1 MKTFVIERIVIPAKI
16 FPFLFLIFL
25 LSAGFRTPG
34 KNLQISNNGKAAM
47 NIVVADNAGKEV
59 LFAATELKDYVQK
72 ISGAELKIIKEKKAT
87 GKNIYVGKS
96 KAVDALKVSAAGLE
110 KEGFIIR
117 TVNGNLILLGHDEA
131 GTLFAV
137 YTFLEDQLG
146 VRWLWPGKLG
156 EVVPVNKSITVA
168 AINKTEEPHY
178 KWRSRMSMNENDVW
192 RNKITSDTMVQ
203 EVELWEKRNKWG
215 GMKIYGGHSLSE
227 IFPPE
232 KYAKSHPEYYALAN
246 GVRDAPGPNYDYKHG
261 SQVCTTNPDVIRI
274 ACEWANK
281 FFDDHPDYDAVNM
294 SMNDGGGLGYC
305 QCASCTALDDG
316 RKIEAPLDSDE
327 SISRDPSKNV
337 VITDR
342 IFTYINQIAEAV
354 QKKHPGKYIMC
365 FAYSQYKRPPKNIVL
380 NPMVIPQYTQWSAYS
395 HANAAIKA
403 QHERIAKAWGAAAN
417 RMAIYEYYINGS
429 WPSLHRVTPGL
440 FAENIKELYKDGV
453 NLYYTQAG
461 TEFAVNGISYYVAG
475 KLLWNTSQD
484 ENKIMDDY
492 YKKGFGKAAKYIR
505 NFNTRMEEAWKSAT
519 KDGKDVT
526 AGTLADTRI
535 LDLFTPA
542 LLNACAEDLEKAAAI
557 AETDLYKKRVAFIKN
572 GFEYTLLTVKATR
585 KAKELLAM
593 GVPLFAKEK
602 AKQEVE
608 LSTGNAP
615 EAKKIK
621 QDQHK
626 LILDALK
633 AWEERDAFV
642 EAHKSDH
649 VLSYFWIKY
658 NDANRYFN
666 PHQKLKALT
675 ESYGKTN

>member
-1 MKTFVIERIVIPAKI
+1 MLRFAKI
-16 FPFLFLIFL
+16 FSSLFIILL
-25 LSAGFRTPG
+25 LSESFYPPAATFR
-34 KNLQISNNGKAAM
+34 ISKNGKAM
-47 NIVVADNAGKEV
+47 VNIVIADSADREV
-59 LFAATELKDYVQK
+59 VFAATELRDYIKK
-72 ISGAELKIIKEKKAT
+72 ISGAELKIIKEKASA

-96 KAVDALKVSAAGLE
+96 HPVDALKVSAAGLE
-110 KEGFIIR
+110 KEGFTIQTIQ
-117 TVNGNLILLGHDEA
+117 GNLILLGHDDA
-131 GTLFAV
+131 GTQFAV
-137 YTFLEDQLG
+137 YTFLEDYLG
-146 VRWLWPGKLG
+146 VRWLWPGELG
-156 EVVPVNKSITVA
+156 EVIPGNKDIVTGD
-168 AINKTEEPHY
+168 IKETQQPDY

-203 EVELWEKRNKWG
+203 EVSLWEKRNKWG

-232 KYAKSHPEYYALAN
+232 KYAKSHPEYYALVN

-305 QCASCTALDDG
+305 QCERCTALDDG

-327 SISRDPSKNV
+327 SISKDPSKNV

-342 IFTYINQIAEAV
+342 IFTYINKIAEAV

-380 NPMVIPQYTQWSAYS
+380 HPMVIPQYTQWSAYS
-395 HANAAIKA
+395 HANEKIRL

-429 WPSLHRVTPGL
+429 WPSLHRVVPSL
-440 FAENIKELYKDGV
+440 YAENIKELYKDGV

-461 TEFAVNGISYYVAG
+461 TEFAVNGINYYVAG
-475 KLLWNTSQD
+475 KLLWNTSLD
-484 ENKIMDDY
+484 REKILDDY
-492 YKKGFGKAAKYIR
+492 YEKGFGKAAKYIR
-505 NFNTRMEEAWKSAT
+505 GFNTKMEDAWKAAT
-519 KDGKDVT
+519 KDSKDVT

-535 LDLFTPA
+535 TELFTPA
-542 LLNACAEDLEKAAAI
+542 LLAACAEDLRKAAAI
-557 AETDLYKKRVAFIKN
+557 AGNDLFKKRVAFIQN
-572 GFEYTLLTVKATR
+572 GFQYTLLTVKAVQ
-585 KAKELLAM
+585 KAKEVLAL
-593 GVPLFAKEK
+593 GIPLFTKEK

-608 LSTGNAP
+608 LSTGNTANSG
-615 EAKKIK
+615 KIRH
-621 QDQHK
+621 DQHA
-626 LILDALK
+626 LILEALK

-642 EAHKSDH
+642 EAHKSDQ

-658 NDANRYFN
+658 NDTNRYFN
-666 PHQKLKALT
+666 PHQKLKALADAI
-675 ESYGKTN
+675 N

>member
-1 MKTFVIERIVIPAKI
+1 
-16 FPFLFLIFL
+16 
-25 LSAGFRTPG
+25 
-34 KNLQISNNGKAAM
+34 
-47 NIVVADNAGKEV
+47 
-59 LFAATELKDYVQK
+59 
-72 ISGAELKIIKEKKAT
+72 
-87 GKNIYVGKS
+87 
-96 KAVDALKVSAAGLE
+96 
-110 KEGFIIR
+110 
-117 TVNGNLILLGHDEA
+117 
-131 GTLFAV
+131 
-137 YTFLEDQLG
+137 
-146 VRWLWPGKLG
+146 
-156 EVVPVNKSITVA
+156 
-168 AINKTEEPHY
+168 
-178 KWRSRMSMNENDVW
+178 
-192 RNKITSDTMVQ
+192 MVQ

-227 IFPPE
+227 VFPPE
-232 KYAKSHPEYYALAN
+232 KYAKSHPEYYALVN

-274 ACEWANK
+274 ACEWAIK

-305 QCASCTALDDG
+305 QCENCTALDDG

-327 SISRDPSKNV
+327 SISKDPAKNV

-342 IFTYINQIAEAV
+342 IFTYINTIAEAV

-395 HANAAIKA
+395 HANAKIRA

-440 FAENIKELYKDGV
+440 FADNIKELYKDGV

-461 TEFAVNGISYYVAG
+461 TEFAVNGLNYYVAG
-475 KLLWNTSQD
+475 KLLWNTSLD
-484 ENKIMDDY
+484 EQKILDDY
-492 YKKGFGKAAKYIR
+492 YEKGFGKAAKYIR
-505 NFNTRMEEAWKSAT
+505 SFNNRMEDAWKAAT

-535 LDLFTPA
+535 LELFTPA
-542 LLNACAEDLEKAAAI
+542 LLTACAEDLAKAAAI
-557 AETDLYKKRVAFIKN
+557 AENDAFKKRVAFIQN
-572 GFEYTLLTVKATR
+572 GFQYTLLTQ

-593 GVPLFAKEK
+593 GIPLFTKEK

-608 LSTGNAP
+608 LSTGNTP
-615 EAKKIK
+615 ESKKIK

-626 LILDALK
+626 LILEALK

-658 NDANRYFN
+658 NDTNRYFN
-666 PHQKLKALT
+666 PHQKLKALADAI
-675 ESYGKTN
+675 N

>member
-1 MKTFVIERIVIPAKI
+1 MARHERI
-16 FPFLFLIFL
+16 FSFL
-25 LSAGFRTPG
+25 LIIFFLSQSFCPPAAKF
-34 KNLQISNNGKAAM
+34 QISKNEKALV
-47 NIVVADNAGKEV
+47 NIVIADNADKEV
-59 LFAATELKDYVQK
+59 LFAATELRDYIKK
-72 ISGAELKIIKEKKAT
+72 ISGAELKIIKEKAST

-96 KAVDALKVSAAGLE
+96 KAVDGLKVSAEGLE
-110 KEGFIIR
+110 KEGFTIQ
-117 TVNGNLILLGHDEA
+117 TVKGNLILLGHDDA
-131 GTLFAV
+131 GTRFAV
-137 YTFLEDQLG
+137 YTFLEDYLG

-156 EVVPVNKSITVA
+156 EVVPVNKNISISEIKETQQ
-168 AINKTEEPHY
+168 PHY

-274 ACEWANK
+274 ACEWAIK

-305 QCASCTALDDG
+305 QCENCTALDDG

-327 SISRDPSKNV
+327 SISKDPSKNV

-342 IFTYINQIAEAV
+342 IFTYINKIAEAV

-395 HANAAIKA
+395 HANTKIKA

-429 WPSLHRVTPGL
+429 WPSMHRVVPSL
-440 FAENIKELYKDGV
+440 YADNIKELYKDGV

-461 TEFAVNGISYYVAG
+461 TEFAVNGINYYVAG
-475 KLLWNTSQD
+475 KLLWNTSLD
-484 ENKIMDDY
+484 EQKIQDDY
-492 YKKGFGKAAKYIR
+492 YKKGFGKAAKYIQS
-505 NFNTRMEEAWKSAT
+505 FNTKMEDAWKAAT

-535 LDLFTPA
+535 LELFTPA
-542 LLNACAEDLEKAAAI
+542 LLTACVEDLKKADAI
-557 AETDLYKKRVAFIKN
+557 TENDLFKKRVAFIQN
-572 GFEYTLLTVKATR
+572 GFQYTLLTVKATQ

-593 GVPLFAKEK
+593 GVPLFTKEK
-602 AKQEVE
+602 AKLEVE
-608 LSTGNAP
+608 LSTDNTP
-615 EAKKIK
+615 ESKKIK

-626 LILDALK
+626 LILEALK

-642 EAHKSDH
+642 EAHKNDH

-658 NDANRYFN
+658 NDTNRYFN
-666 PHQKLKALT
+666 PHQKLKALA
-675 ESYGKTN
+675 EEIK

>member
-1 MKTFVIERIVIPAKI
+1 MKTVFKMRIARPATI
-16 FPFLFLIFL
+16 FSFL
-25 LSAGFRTPG
+25 LIILLVSGSFSPPAANF
-34 KNLQISNNGKAAM
+34 QISKNGKAAV
-47 NIVVADNAGKEV
+47 NIVIADNAGKEV
-59 LFAATELKDYVQK
+59 VLAATELRDYIKK
-72 ISGAELKIIKEKKAT
+72 ISGAALKIIKEKAST

-96 KAVDALKVSAAGLE
+96 KAVDALKVSAEDLG
-110 KEGFIIR
+110 KEGFTIQ
-117 TVNGNLILLGHDEA
+117 TVKGNLILLGHDDA
-131 GTLFAV
+131 GTQFAV
-137 YTFLEDQLG
+137 YTFLENYLG
-146 VRWLWPGKLG
+146 VRWLWPGKFG
-156 EVVPVNKSITVA
+156 EVVLVNKNISISEIKDTQQ
-168 AINKTEEPHY
+168 PHY

-246 GVRDAPGPNYDYKHG
+246 GVRDAPGPNYDFKHG

-305 QCASCTALDDG
+305 QCENCTALDDG

-327 SISRDPSKNV
+327 SISKDPSKNV
-337 VITDR
+337 IITDR
-342 IFTYINQIAEAV
+342 IFTYINKIAESV

-395 HANAAIKA
+395 HANAKIKA
-403 QHERIAKAWGAAAN
+403 QHERIAKGWGAAAN

-429 WPSLHRVTPGL
+429 WPSMHRVTPGL
-440 FAENIKELYKDGV
+440 FADNIKELYKDGV

-461 TEFAVNGISYYVAG
+461 TEFAVNGLNYYVAG
-475 KLLWNTSQD
+475 KLLWNTSLAEQ
-484 ENKIMDDY
+484 KILDDY
-492 YKKGFGKAAKYIR
+492 YEKGFGKAAKYIQR
-505 NFNTRMEEAWKSAT
+505 FNTKMEDAWKAAT
-519 KDGKDVT
+519 KYGKDVT

-535 LDLFTPA
+535 LELFTPV
-542 LLNACAEDLEKAAAI
+542 LLASCAEDLKKAAAI
-557 AETDLYKKRVAFIKN
+557 AENEQVKKRIAFIQN
-572 GFEYTLLTVKATR
+572 GFQYTLLTVKATQ
-585 KAKELLAM
+585 KAKDLLAM
-593 GVPLFAKEK
+593 GVPLFTKEK

-608 LSTGNAP
+608 LSTDQTP

-621 QDQHK
+621 QDQHT
-626 LILDALK
+626 LILEALK

-642 EAHKSDH
+642 EAHKGDH

-666 PHQKLKALT
+666 PHQKLKALA
-675 ESYGKTN
+675 YAIN

>member
-1 MKTFVIERIVIPAKI
+1 MKTCMIVRMVKPAKI
-16 FPFLFLIFL
+16 FSSLLIIFL
-25 LSAGFRTPG
+25 LSESFYPPAANF
-34 KNLQISNNGKAAM
+34 QISKNGKAAA
-47 NIVVADNAGKEV
+47 NIVIADNANKEV
-59 LFAATELKDYVQK
+59 VFAATELRDYIK
-72 ISGAELKIIKEKKAT
+72 RISGAELRILKEKAVT

-96 KAVDALKVSAAGLE
+96 NTVAALKVSAEGLE
-110 KEGFIIR
+110 KEGFIIQ
-117 TVNGNLILLGHDEA
+117 TVKGNLVLLGHDDA
-131 GTLFAV
+131 GTQFAV
-137 YTFLEDQLG
+137 YTFLEDYLG

-156 EVVPVNKSITVA
+156 EVVPVNKNI
-168 AINKTEEPHY
+168 AISEIKETQLPHY

-192 RNKITSDTMVQ
+192 CNKITSDTVVQ
-203 EVELWEKRNKWG
+203 EIELWEKRNKWG

-274 ACEWANK
+274 ACEWAIK

-305 QCASCTALDDG
+305 RCENCTVLDDG
-316 RKIEAPLDSDE
+316 RKIEPPLDSDE
-327 SISRDPSKNV
+327 SISKDTFKNV
-337 VITDR
+337 IITDR
-342 IFTYINQIAEAV
+342 IYTYINKIAEAV

-395 HANAAIKA
+395 HANAKIKA
-403 QHERIAKAWGAAAN
+403 QHERIAKGWGAAAN

-429 WPSLHRVTPGL
+429 WPSMHRVVPSL
-440 FAENIKELYKDGV
+440 FASNIKELYNDGV

-461 TEFAVNGISYYVAG
+461 TEFAVNGINYYVAG
-475 KLLWNTSQD
+475 KLLWNTLLD
-484 ENKIMDDY
+484 EQKILDDY
-492 YKKGFGKAAKYIR
+492 YEKGFGKAAKHIQS
-505 NFNTRMEEAWKSAT
+505 FNTKMEQAWKAAT

-535 LDLFTPA
+535 LELFTPA
-542 LLNACAEDLEKAAAI
+542 LLTSCAEDLKKAAAI
-557 AETDLYKKRVAFIKN
+557 AENDLVKKRVAFIQN
-572 GFEYTLLTVKATR
+572 GLQYTLLTVKATQ
-585 KAKELLAM
+585 KAKDLLAM
-593 GVPLFAKEK
+593 GVPLFTKDK

-608 LSTGNAP
+608 LTGTTP

-626 LILDALK
+626 LVLEALK

-642 EAHKSDH
+642 EAHKNDH
-649 VLSYFWIKY
+649 VFSYFWIKY
-658 NDANRYFN
+658 NDKNRYFN
-666 PHQKLKALT
+666 PHQKLKALMET
-675 ESYGKTN
+675 YGKAN